1 MLQELQIKN
10 FKAWADSGKIRL
22 APLTI
27 FCGNNSSGK
36 SSIAQFLLMLK
47 QTIESSDRKRVLH
60 LGDKDSLVDLGTFKE
75 MIFEHKED
83 NKIEFN
89 FTFDTSEDITITD
102 VTTPNSVDTYSKLKF
117 EASVVFEKNKNKIT
131 VDNLKYTLLNGKEMS
146 FGLSSSGLESK
157 YVLKAENYATIRQK
171 GRAWQLPQPGN
182 FFGFPDEA
190 VEYFQNTRFLNDLS
204 LSIIKLFKSIHYVG
218 PLRDNPLR
226 SYNFSGEIP
235 PNVGING
242 EIAVNALLAAKD
254 RILSKG
260 LWQRQESFESL
271 IARWLKDMGLI
282 YEFKVTPIA
291 EGRKE
296 HEVTLKIHKDSP
308 SVLITDVGFGISQI
322 LPVLVQ
328 CFYVAPKST
337 IIFEQPEIHLH
348 PSVQSHLGDL
358 FIETTKS
365 RENGKDREIQIIV
378 ESHSE
383 HLIRRI
389 QRRIAEGIINP
400 IDVAIYF
407 IDQEK
412 GQAKLHELQIDLF
425 GNVTNWPD
433 DFFGNEIE
441 DLAAMTRAA
450 MDRKKKNND

>member
-75 MIFEHKED
+75 MVFQHNEENKVEFSFIFDTPENLKITDATTLNPVSTYSRLRFESTVSFD
-83 NKIEFN
+83 KKSNKIA
-89 FTFDTSEDITITD
+89 
-102 VTTPNSVDTYSKLKF
+102 VDKL
-117 EASVVFEKNKNKIT
+117 N
-131 VDNLKYTLLNGKEMS
+131 YTLLNGNEMS
-146 FGLSSSGLESK
+146 FGLTPKQGK
-157 YVLKAENYATIRQK
+157 YELKVENYSAKRQG
-171 GRAWQLPQPGN
+171 GRVWQLPPPEN

-190 VEYFQNTRFLNDLS
+190 IAYYQNTSFLNDLS
-204 LSIIKLFKSIHYVG
+204 LAIKNLFKSIYYVG
-218 PLRDNPLR
+218 PLRDNPFR
-226 SYNFSGEIP
+226 SYNFSGEVP
-235 PNVGING
+235 PDVGEKG
-242 EIAVNALLAAKD
+242 ERAINALLAAKG
-254 RILSKG
+254 RKLQKG
-260 LWQRQESFESL
+260 FKNSNESFESL
-271 IARWLKDMGLI
+271 VARWLRDMGLI
-282 YEFKVTPIA
+282 YQFEVTPIA

-365 RENGKDREIQIIV
+365 RENGKDRDIQVIV

-389 QRRIAEGIINP
+389 QRRIAEGILKP
-400 IDVAIYF
+400 LDVAIYF

-412 GQAKLHELQIDLF
+412 GQAKLHELEIDLF
-425 GNVTNWPD
+425 GNITNWPD
-433 DFFGNEIE
+433 DFFGNDID
-441 DLAAMTRAA
+441 DLAAMTKAA
-450 MDRKKKNND
+450 RDRKNKEKQ

>member
-1 MLQELQIKN
+1 MLRELQIKN

-36 SSIAQFLLMLK
+36 SSLAQFLLMLK
-47 QTIESSDRKRVLH
+47 QTVESYDRQRVLH
-60 LGDKDSLVDLGTFKE
+60 LGDKDSSVDLGTFHDMVFK
-75 MIFEHKED
+75 HNED

-89 FTFDTSEDITITD
+89 FTFDAPETITVND
-102 VTTPNSVDTYSKLKF
+102 VTSLPLTVGSYSKLKF
-117 EASVVFEKNKNKIT
+117 DASISFEKKSNKIT
-131 VDNLKYTLLNGKEMS
+131 LDRLNYTLLNGKEMS
-146 FGLSSSGLESK
+146 FGLTSKQGKYILE
-157 YVLKAENYATIRQK
+157 VENYAAKRQK
-171 GRAWQLPQPGN
+171 GRVWQLPPPEN

-204 LSIIKLFKSIHYVG
+204 LAIKNLFKSIFYVG
-218 PLRDNPLR
+218 PLRDNPER

-235 PNVGING
+235 PDVGPKG
-242 EIAVNALLAAKD
+242 TIAINALLAARD
-254 RILSKG
+254 RKLSKG
-260 LWQRQESFESL
+260 NNRRYESFENL
-271 IARWLKDMGLI
+271 VARWLRDMGLI
-282 YEFKVTPIA
+282 YDFKVKPIGD
-291 EGRKE
+291 GRKE
-296 HEVTLKIHKDSP
+296 HEVLIKINEDSP
-308 SVLITDVGFGISQI
+308 EVLITDVGFGISQI

-328 CFYVAPKST
+328 CFYVSPKST

-365 RENGKDREIQIIV
+365 RENGKNRDIQVII

-389 QRRIAEGIINP
+389 QRRIAEEVISP
-400 IDVAIYF
+400 EDVAIYF
-407 IDQEK
+407 IRQQK
-412 GQAKLHELQIDLF
+412 GQAKLEELQIDLF

-433 DFFGNEIE
+433 DFFGNDIE

-450 MDRKKKNND
+450 MDRKRNLKQ

>member
-1 MLQELQIKN
+1 MLRELQIKN

-75 MIFEHKED
+75 MVFEHQED

-89 FTFDTSEDITITD
+89 FTFDTLEDIVITD
-102 VTTPNSVDTYSKLKF
+102 VTNPNSGDSYSKLKF
-117 EASVVFEKNKNKIT
+117 EASVLFEKNKNKIT
-131 VDNLKYTLLNGKEMS
+131 VENLKYSLLDGKEMS

-171 GRAWQLPQPGN
+171 GRAWQLPQPSN

-204 LSIIKLFKSIHYVG
+204 LSIIKLFRSIHYVG

-254 RILSKG
+254 RNLSKG
-260 LWQRQESFESL
+260 FRQRMETFESL
-271 IARWLKDMGLI
+271 IARWLRDMGLI
-282 YEFKVTPIA
+282 YDFRVIPIA
-291 EGRKE
+291 KGRKE
-296 HEVTLKIHKDSP
+296 HEVKIKINKDSP
-308 SVLITDVGFGISQI
+308 EVLITDVGFGISQI

-328 CFYVAPKST
+328 CFYVATQST

-358 FIETTKS
+358 FIETIKS
-365 RENGKDREIQIIV
+365 RENGKKRDIQVII

-383 HLIRRI
+383 YLIQRI
-389 QRRIAEGIINP
+389 QRRIAEEIINP
-400 IDVAIYF
+400 DDVAIYF
-407 IDQEK
+407 IHQEK
-412 GQAKLHELQIDLF
+412 GQAKLQELQIDLF
-425 GNVTNWPD
+425 GNITNWPD
-433 DFFGNEIE
+433 DFFGNDTD

-450 MDRKKKNND
+450 RDRKIKERQ